1 MAEQKAQENFTK
13 MQNSPNRAIRTV
25 RDLVERK
32 QYQPN
37 QYQLINNCSI
47 GKNTKIWNFVNIYGC
62 IIGDNCMVGTFV
74 EIQKDV
80 IIGNNCR
87 IQSHSF
93 ICSLVTIED
102 NVFVGHG
109 VMFIND
115 LLPPSGDSKNWKRT
129 IIKKGVSIG
138 SNATILPVTIGENSI
153 IGAGAVVTKDF
164 PANSVVVG
172 NPAKVLRQLNQKEK
186 EMINKK

>member
-1 MAEQKAQENFTK
+1 MAEQKVQQKSE
-13 MQNSPNRAIRTV
+13 Q
-25 RDLVERK
+25 

-37 QYQLINNCSI
+37 QHQLINNCFI
-47 GKNTKIWNFVNIYGC
+47 GRNTKIWNFVNIYDC
-62 IIGDNCMVGTFV
+62 TIGDNCMVGTFV

-80 IIGNNCR
+80 AIGNNCR

-115 LLPPSGDSKNWKRT
+115 LLPPSGDPKNWKRT
-129 IIKKGVSIG
+129 IIKKGASIG

-153 IGAGAVVTKDF
+153 IGAGAVVTKDV
-164 PANSVVVG
+164 PADSVVVG

>member
-1 MAEQKAQENFTK
+1 MAEQKVQQKSE
-13 MQNSPNRAIRTV
+13 Q
-25 RDLVERK
+25 

-37 QYQLINNCSI
+37 QHQLINNCFI
-47 GKNTKIWNFVNIYGC
+47 GRNTKIWNFVNIYDC
-62 IIGDNCMVGTFV
+62 TIGDNCMVGTFV

-80 IIGNNCR
+80 AIGNNCR

-109 VMFIND
+109 VMFINY
-115 LLPPSGDSKNWKRT
+115 LLPPSGDPKNWKRT
-129 IIKKGVSIG
+129 IIKKGASIG

-153 IGAGAVVTKDF
+153 IGAGAVVTKDV
-164 PANSVVVG
+164 PADSVVVG